1 MKIITWNTGRLYS
14 DKGQRIA
21 ATQLNDGRVMFVD
34 IDRGLEYVTAKPC
47 ELGQSAVMACYDYN
61 QTDYHRDEERLAL
74 LKDAARAI

>member
-1 MKIITWNTGRLYS
+1 
-14 DKGQRIA
+14 
-21 ATQLNDGRVMFVD
+21 MFVD

-47 ELGQSAVMACYDYN
+47 DLGQSAVMACYDYN